1 MELKRYITIQAV
13 KTRKDI
19 IIPIWDEHLQFS
31 ISEDVGERF
40 YFEGSYYYNTI
51 ECIYDLETKKISH
64 GIEIDHI
71 PSETEFQKGETVYYE
86 ISHRSLSESKIVD
99 IKFEKFEMDVI
110 KGDKLDEYYKKR
122 LNLTDIVSDN
132 IYCLKS
138 YNPTY
143 VLENGVEIDNEYKLN
158 HKK

>member
-1 MELKRYITIQAV
+1 MEIKRYITIQAV

-19 IIPIWDEHLQFS
+19 IVPIWDERLQFS

-40 YFEGSYYYNTI
+40 YFENRYYYNTI
-51 ECIYDLETKKISH
+51 ECIYDLETKKIST

-99 IKFEKFEMDVI
+99 IKFEKFESVI
-110 KGDKLDEYYKKR
+110 SKGRDIDIYYKKH
-122 LNLTDIVSDN
+122 LDLKDLSDDY
-132 IYCLKS
+132 IYCLKIFK
-138 YNPTY
+138 PTY
-143 VLENGVEIDNEYKLN
+143 ILENGEEIEYEYKLN